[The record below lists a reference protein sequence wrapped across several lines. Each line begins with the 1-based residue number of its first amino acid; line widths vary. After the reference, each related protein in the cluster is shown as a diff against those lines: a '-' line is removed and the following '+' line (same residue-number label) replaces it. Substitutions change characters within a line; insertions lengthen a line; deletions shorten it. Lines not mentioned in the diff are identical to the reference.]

1 MLEKVGKVRYNIRAG
16 YGLRENKMKKGFTL
30 IELLIVV
37 LIIGV
42 LTAVAL
48 PQYQKAVDKSR
59 YATLMPVA
67 TAVRNAQ
74 ESFYM
79 ASAQYSPDLQ
89 SLDIH
94 LPGTVSG
101 AKADMGGGI
110 SVEVTADG
118 ESEFVSVQKEG
129 LDNKYVMY
137 FARSQNFPKEIH
149 CEALT
154 ESERANQLCLGLG
167 GEEVGANGAYTAYV
181 LEGSGDGKFNNGGN
195 SGSGS
200 KYNSWY
206 DKYNRVNENCSWSS
220 SGTCGYKSED
230 GDATLIVQDQGS
242 MYKYMIKV
250 DGKEVYYARYT
261 REGYLYET
269 ISYNEATGLY
279 EYTKYSVNDNG
290 GSYTT
295 TLYEKNTGWGAVSG
309 NKGVKETGTVSRGEN
324 GNWVLSNGTEVTAS
338 TNCSANTRK
347 YQSYCK

>member
-1 MLEKVGKVRYNIRAG
+1 
-16 YGLRENKMKKGFTL
+16 MKKGFTL

-42 LTAVAL
+42 LTAVAV

-67 TAVRNAQ
+67 TTVRNAQ

-94 LPGTVSG
+94 LPGTISG
-101 AKADMGGGI
+101 SKAEMGDGI

-154 ESERANQLCLGLG
+154 ESERANQLCLGMG
-167 GEEVGANGAYTAYV
+167 GEEVGTNGAYTAYV
-181 LEGSGDGKFNNGGN
+181 LEGAGDGKFSGGN
-195 SGSGS
+195 GGSGS
-200 KYNSWY
+200 KYNSWFE
-206 DKYNRVNENCSWSS
+206 KYNRVKKDCSWSS
-220 SGTCGYKSED
+220 SGSCYYRSED
-230 GDATLIVQDQGS
+230 GEATLTAQDKGV
-242 MYKYMIKV
+242 MYKYMITV

-261 REGYLYET
+261 AEGYLYET
-269 ISYNEATGLY
+269 VVYNEETGLY
-279 EYTKYSVNDNG
+279 EQTRYSVDENG

-295 TLYEKNTGWGAVSG
+295 TLYEKNGGWASLSG
-309 NKGVKETGTVSRGEN
+309 NKGVKETGTVSRGED
-324 GNWVLSNGTEVTAS
+324 GNWVLSNGSEVPS
-338 TNCSANTRK
+338 SSNCSVMTRK
-347 YQSYCK
+347 DAYCK